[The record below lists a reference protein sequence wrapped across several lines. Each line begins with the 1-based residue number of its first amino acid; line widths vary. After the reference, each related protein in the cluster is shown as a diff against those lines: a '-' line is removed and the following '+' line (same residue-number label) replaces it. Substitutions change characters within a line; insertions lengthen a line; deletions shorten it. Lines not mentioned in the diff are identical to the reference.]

1 MEKNN
6 KKRILY
12 LIEILK
18 KNSNF
23 DRHLSLD
30 EITSLLEHKN
40 IRVDNRKTLYDDF
53 KILNECGINVEYD
66 NGYYLLDCPFNLSE
80 IKIIQDSINSLKNL
94 DTSFKND
101 INNKLYSFISSD
113 EEKLLEEIKYTNTQ
127 KAQKLL
133 PKMEDILEAI
143 KNHKMVSITT
153 KNNQIQD
160 VFPIFIHRA
169 NDYYY
174 FYFHYQDNNKI
185 YHYRFDNIKDVLIKD
200 TVDNINIPTKKII
213 SHINESSNSFYT
225 KETTKVNITI
235 SGSSPK
241 DSSPDSNPKIVDR
254 LLDDFPGIIIN
265 KDKAT
270 LFVSINQ
277 IFFSKILA
285 YGNEIKISDE
295 TIAYQYVEYLKSI
308 QNNYLD

>member
-12 LIEILK
+12 LIDILK

-23 DRHLSLD
+23 DKHLSLD
-30 EITSLLEHKN
+30 EIISLLEHKN

-53 KILNECGINVEYD
+53 KILNECGVNVEYD

-101 INNKLYSFISSD
+101 LNNKLYSFISSD

-127 KAQKLL
+127 KTQKLL
-133 PKMEDILEAI
+133 PKMEDVLEAI
-143 KNHKMVSITT
+143 RTHKMISITT

-160 VFPIFIHRA
+160 IFPIFIYRA

-174 FYFHYQDNNKI
+174 FYFHYQDNTKI

-200 TVDNINIPTKKII
+200 TLDSINIPTKKII

-225 KETTKVNITI
+225 KETTKVNI
-235 SGSSPK
+235 SF
-241 DSSPDSNPKIVDR
+241 NPNIIDR
-254 LLDDFPGIIIN
+254 LYDDFPGIIIN
-265 KDKAT
+265 KNKAT

>member
-23 DRHLSLD
+23 DKHLSLD
-30 EITSLLEHKN
+30 EIISLLEHKS

-53 KILNECGINVEYD
+53 KILNECGVNVEYD

-101 INNKLYSFISSD
+101 LNNKLYSFISSD

-127 KAQKLL
+127 KTQKLL
-133 PKMEDILEAI
+133 PKMEDVLEAI
-143 KNHKMVSITT
+143 RTHKMISITT

-160 VFPIFIHRA
+160 IFPIFIHRA

-174 FYFHYQDNNKI
+174 FYFHYQDNTKI

-235 SGSSPK
+235 SDSCPK
-241 DSSPDSNPKIVDR
+241 TISR

-265 KDKAT
+265 KNKAT

-285 YGNEIKISDE
+285 YGNEIKINNE

>member
-12 LIEILK
+12 LIDILK

-23 DRHLSLD
+23 DKHLSLD
-30 EITSLLEHKN
+30 EIISLLEHKN

-101 INNKLYSFISSD
+101 LNNKLYSFISSD

-127 KAQKLL
+127 KTQKLL
-133 PKMEDILEAI
+133 PKMEDVLEAI
-143 KNHKMVSITT
+143 RTHKMISITT

-160 VFPIFIHRA
+160 IFPIFIHRA

-174 FYFHYQDNNKI
+174 FYFHYQDNTKI

-200 TVDNINIPTKKII
+200 TLDSINIPTKKII

-225 KETTKVNITI
+225 KETTKVNI
-235 SGSSPK
+235 SF
-241 DSSPDSNPKIVDR
+241 NPNIIDR
-254 LLDDFPGIIIN
+254 LYDDFPGVIIN
-265 KDKAT
+265 KNKAT
-270 LFVSINQ
+270 LFVSINP

>member
-23 DRHLSLD
+23 DKHLSLD
-30 EITSLLEHKN
+30 EIISLLEHKN

-53 KILNECGINVEYD
+53 KILNECGVNVEYD

-94 DTSFKND
+94 DISFKND
-101 INNKLYSFISSD
+101 LNNKLYSFISSD

-127 KAQKLL
+127 KTQKLL

-143 KNHKMVSITT
+143 RTHKMISITT

-160 VFPIFIHRA
+160 IFPIFIHRA

-174 FYFHYQDNNKI
+174 FYFHYQDNTKI

-200 TVDNINIPTKKII
+200 TVDNISIPTKKII
-213 SHINESSNSFYT
+213 DHINESSNSFYT
-225 KETTKVNITI
+225 KETTKVNITFNM
-235 SGSSPK
+235 G
-241 DSSPDSNPKIVDR
+241 IVDR
-254 LLDDFPGIIIN
+254 LYDDFPGIIIN

-285 YGNEIKISDE
+285 YGNEIKISDQE
-295 TIAYQYVEYLKSI
+295 IAYQYVEYLKSI

>member
-30 EITSLLEHKN
+30 EIISLLEHKN

-113 EEKLLEEIKYTNTQ
+113 EEKLLEDIKYTNTQ

-200 TVDNINIPTKKII
+200 AVDNINIPTKKII

-225 KETTKVNITI
+225 KETTKVNITF
-235 SGSSPK
+235 K
-241 DSSPDSNPKIVDR
+241 TDSNLIGR
-254 LLDDFPGIIIN
+254 LSDDFPGIIIN

>member
-23 DRHLSLD
+23 DKHLSLD
-30 EITSLLEHKN
+30 EIISLLEHKN

-53 KILNECGINVEYD
+53 KILNECGVNVEYD

-101 INNKLYSFISSD
+101 LNNKLYSFISSD

-127 KAQKLL
+127 KTQKLL
-133 PKMEDILEAI
+133 PKMEDVLEAI
-143 KNHKMVSITT
+143 RTHKMISITT

-160 VFPIFIHRA
+160 IFPIFIHRA

-174 FYFHYQDNNKI
+174 FYFHYQDNTKI

-200 TVDNINIPTKKII
+200 TLDRINIPTKKII

-225 KETTKVNITI
+225 KETAKVNI
-235 SGSSPK
+235 SF
-241 DSSPDSNPKIVDR
+241 NPNIIDR
-254 LLDDFPGIIIN
+254 LYDDFPGIIIN
-265 KDKAT
+265 KNKAT

>member
-23 DRHLSLD
+23 DKHLSLD
-30 EITSLLEHKN
+30 EIISLLEHRN

-113 EEKLLEEIKYTNTQ
+113 EEKLLEKIKYTNTQ

-143 KNHKMVSITT
+143 RTHKMISITT
-153 KNNQIQD
+153 KNNQTQD
-160 VFPIFIHRA
+160 IFPIFIHRA

-174 FYFHYQDNNKI
+174 FYFHYQDSNKI

-225 KETTKVNITI
+225 KETTKVNITF
-235 SGSSPK
+235 K
-241 DSSPDSNPKIVDR
+241 TDSNMGSNLIGR
-254 LLDDFPGIIIN
+254 LSDDFPGIIIN

>member
-1 MEKNN
+1 MEKSN

-23 DRHLSLD
+23 DKHLSLD
-30 EITSLLEHKN
+30 EIISLLENKN

-53 KILNECGINVEYD
+53 KILNECDINVEYD

-101 INNKLYSFISSD
+101 LNNKLYSFISSD

-127 KAQKLL
+127 KTQKLL

-143 KNHKMVSITT
+143 RTHKMISITT

-160 VFPIFIHRA
+160 IFPIFIHRA

-174 FYFHYQDNNKI
+174 FYFHYQNNNKI
-185 YHYRFDNIKDVLIKD
+185 YHYRFDNIKNVLIKD
-200 TVDNINIPTKKII
+200 TLDSINIPTKKII
-213 SHINESSNSFYT
+213 DHVNESSNSFYT

-235 SGSSPK
+235 SGSC
-241 DSSPDSNPKIVDR
+241 PDSCPKTINR

-265 KDKAT
+265 KNKAT

>member
-23 DRHLSLD
+23 DKHLSLD
-30 EITSLLEHKN
+30 EIISLLEHRN

-53 KILNECGINVEYD
+53 KILNECGYNVEYD

-113 EEKLLEEIKYTNTQ
+113 EEKLLEDIKYTNTQ

-200 TVDNINIPTKKII
+200 AVDNINIPTKKII
-213 SHINESSNSFYT
+213 SHINESINSFYT
-225 KETTKVNITI
+225 KETTKVNITF
-235 SGSSPK
+235 K
-241 DSSPDSNPKIVDR
+241 TDSNLIGR
-254 LLDDFPGIIIN
+254 LSDDFPGIIIN

>member
-23 DRHLSLD
+23 DKHLSLD
-30 EITSLLEHKN
+30 EIISLLEHKN

-127 KAQKLL
+127 KTQKLL

-143 KNHKMVSITT
+143 KNHKIVSITT

-160 VFPIFIHRA
+160 VFPILLMTIIISIFI
-169 NDYYY
+169 
-174 FYFHYQDNNKI
+174 
-185 YHYRFDNIKDVLIKD
+185 IKTTIKYTTIVLI
-200 TVDNINIPTKKII
+200 ILKI
-213 SHINESSNSFYT
+213 FLL
-225 KETTKVNITI
+225 
-235 SGSSPK
+235 
-241 DSSPDSNPKIVDR
+241 KI
-254 LLDDFPGIIIN
+254 
-265 KDKAT
+265 
-270 LFVSINQ
+270 Q
-277 IFFSKILA
+277 
-285 YGNEIKISDE
+285 
-295 TIAYQYVEYLKSI
+295 
-308 QNNYLD
+308 

>member
-30 EITSLLEHKN
+30 EIISLLEHKN

-225 KETTKVNITI
+225 KETTKVNITF
-235 SGSSPK
+235 K
-241 DSSPDSNPKIVDR
+241 TDSNLIGR
-254 LLDDFPGIIIN
+254 LSDDFPGIIIN

>member
-30 EITSLLEHKN
+30 EIISLLEHKN

-53 KILNECGINVEYD
+53 KILNECGYNVEYD

-200 TVDNINIPTKKII
+200 AVDNINIPTKKII

-225 KETTKVNITI
+225 KETTKVNITF
-235 SGSSPK
+235 K
-241 DSSPDSNPKIVDR
+241 TDSNLIGR
-254 LLDDFPGIIIN
+254 LSDDFPGIIIN

>member
-1 MEKNN
+1 MKKSN

-23 DRHLSLD
+23 DKHLNLD
-30 EITSLLEHKN
+30 EIISLLEHRN

-133 PKMEDILEAI
+133 PKMEYILEAI

-225 KETTKVNITI
+225 KETTKVNITF
-235 SGSSPK
+235 K
-241 DSSPDSNPKIVDR
+241 TDSNLIGR
-254 LLDDFPGIIIN
+254 LSDDFPGIIIN

>member
-23 DRHLSLD
+23 DKHLTLD
-30 EITSLLEHKN
+30 EIITLLEEKN
-40 IRVDNRKTLYDDF
+40 IKVDNRKTLYDDF

-143 KNHKMVSITT
+143 KNHKIVSITT

-174 FYFHYQDNNKI
+174 FYFHYQDSNKI

-225 KETTKVNITI
+225 KETTKVNITF
-235 SGSSPK
+235 K
-241 DSSPDSNPKIVDR
+241 TDSNMSSNLIGR
-254 LLDDFPGIIIN
+254 LSDDFPGIIIN

-270 LFVSINQ
+270 LFVSINK

>member
-1 MEKNN
+1 MEKSN

-23 DRHLSLD
+23 DKHLSLD
-30 EITSLLEHKN
+30 EIISLLEHKN

-174 FYFHYQDNNKI
+174 FYFHYQDNTKI

-225 KETTKVNITI
+225 KETTKVNI
-235 SGSSPK
+235 SF
-241 DSSPDSNPKIVDR
+241 NPNIIDR
-254 LLDDFPGIIIN
+254 LYDDFPGIIIN
-265 KDKAT
+265 KNKAT

>member
-23 DRHLSLD
+23 DKHLTLD
-30 EITSLLEHKN
+30 EIITLLEEKN

-127 KAQKLL
+127 KTQKLL

-143 KNHKMVSITT
+143 KNHKIVSITT

-185 YHYRFDNIKDVLIKD
+185 YHYRFDNIKVVLIKD

-225 KETTKVNITI
+225 KETTKVNITF
-235 SGSSPK
+235 K
-241 DSSPDSNPKIVDR
+241 TDSNMDSNLIGR
-254 LLDDFPGIIIN
+254 LSDDFPGIIIN

>member
-12 LIEILK
+12 LIDILK

-23 DRHLSLD
+23 DKHLSLD
-30 EITSLLEHKN
+30 EIISLLEHKN

-53 KILNECGINVEYD
+53 KILNECSVNVEYD

-101 INNKLYSFISSD
+101 LNNKLYSFISSD

-127 KAQKLL
+127 KTQKLL
-133 PKMEDILEAI
+133 PKMEDVLEAI
-143 KNHKMVSITT
+143 RTHKMISITT

-160 VFPIFIHRA
+160 IFPIFIHRA

-174 FYFHYQDNNKI
+174 FYFHYQDNTKI

-213 SHINESSNSFYT
+213 NHINESSNSFYT
-225 KETTKVNITI
+225 KETAKVNI
-235 SGSSPK
+235 SF
-241 DSSPDSNPKIVDR
+241 NPNIIDR
-254 LLDDFPGIIIN
+254 LYDDFPGVIIN
-265 KDKAT
+265 KNKAT

>member
-23 DRHLSLD
+23 DRHLTLD
-30 EITSLLEHKN
+30 EIITLLEEKN
-40 IRVDNRKTLYDDF
+40 IKVDNRKTLYDDF

-113 EEKLLEEIKYTNTQ
+113 EEKLLEDIKYTNTQ

-174 FYFHYQDNNKI
+174 FYFHYQDSNKI

-200 TVDNINIPTKKII
+200 AVDSINIPTHAEHTRILYQLRAPEALNTPMPCP
-213 SHINESSNSFYT
+213 ST
-225 KETTKVNITI
+225 
-235 SGSSPK
+235 
-241 DSSPDSNPKIVDR
+241 PKIHDNTPKT
-254 LLDDFPGIIIN
+254 DN
-265 KDKAT
+265 T
-270 LFVSINQ
+270 
-277 IFFSKILA
+277 
-285 YGNEIKISDE
+285 
-295 TIAYQYVEYLKSI
+295 VE
-308 QNNYLD
+308 NHHCRVHTG

>member
-1 MEKNN
+1 
-6 KKRILY
+6 
-12 LIEILK
+12 
-18 KNSNF
+18 
-23 DRHLSLD
+23 
-30 EITSLLEHKN
+30 
-40 IRVDNRKTLYDDF
+40 
-53 KILNECGINVEYD
+53 
-66 NGYYLLDCPFNLSE
+66 
-80 IKIIQDSINSLKNL
+80 
-94 DTSFKND
+94 
-101 INNKLYSFISSD
+101 
-113 EEKLLEEIKYTNTQ
+113 
-127 KAQKLL
+127 
-133 PKMEDILEAI
+133 MEDVLEAI
-143 KNHKMVSITT
+143 RTHKMISITT

-160 VFPIFIHRA
+160 IFPIFIHRA

-174 FYFHYQDNNKI
+174 FYFHYQDNTKI

-200 TVDNINIPTKKII
+200 TVDNISIPTKKII
-213 SHINESSNSFYT
+213 DHINESSNSFYT

-235 SGSSPK
+235 SGSSP
-241 DSSPDSNPKIVDR
+241 DSCQKTINR

>member
-23 DRHLSLD
+23 DKHLSLD
-30 EITSLLEHKN
+30 EIISLLEHRN

-113 EEKLLEEIKYTNTQ
+113 EEKLLEKIKYTNTQ

-143 KNHKMVSITT
+143 RTHKMISITT
-153 KNNQIQD
+153 KNNQTQD
-160 VFPIFIHRA
+160 IFPIFIHRA

-200 TVDNINIPTKKII
+200 KVDNINIPTKKII

-225 KETTKVNITI
+225 KETTKVNITF
-235 SGSSPK
+235 K
-241 DSSPDSNPKIVDR
+241 TDSNMGSNLIGR
-254 LLDDFPGIIIN
+254 LSDDFPGIIIN

>member
-23 DRHLSLD
+23 DKHLTLD
-30 EITSLLEHKN
+30 EIISLLEHKN

-53 KILNECGINVEYD
+53 KILNECDINVEYD

-113 EEKLLEEIKYTNTQ
+113 EEKLLEDIKYTNTQ

-200 TVDNINIPTKKII
+200 AVDNINIPTKKII

-225 KETTKVNITI
+225 KETTKVNITF
-235 SGSSPK
+235 K
-241 DSSPDSNPKIVDR
+241 TDSNLIGR
-254 LLDDFPGIIIN
+254 LSDDFPGIIIN

>member
-30 EITSLLEHKN
+30 EIISLLEHKN

-53 KILNECGINVEYD
+53 KILNECGYNVEYD

-113 EEKLLEEIKYTNTQ
+113 EEKLLEDIKYTNTQ

-200 TVDNINIPTKKII
+200 AVDNINIPTKKII

-225 KETTKVNITI
+225 KETTKVNITF
-235 SGSSPK
+235 K
-241 DSSPDSNPKIVDR
+241 TDSNLIGR
-254 LLDDFPGIIIN
+254 LSDDFPGIIIN

-285 YGNEIKISDE
+285 YGNETKISDE

-308 QNNYLD
+308 QNNYLN

>member
-23 DRHLSLD
+23 DKHLSLD
-30 EITSLLEHKN
+30 EIISLLEHRN

-113 EEKLLEEIKYTNTQ
+113 EEKLLEKIKYTNTQ

-174 FYFHYQDNNKI
+174 FYFHYKDNNKI

-213 SHINESSNSFYT
+213 NHINESSNSFYT
-225 KETTKVNITI
+225 KETTKLNITFKTA
-235 SGSSPK
+235 SNMSS
-241 DSSPDSNPKIVDR
+241 NLIGR
-254 LLDDFPGIIIN
+254 LSDDFPGIIIN

-270 LFVSINQ
+270 LFVSINK

-285 YGNEIKISDE
+285 YGNEIKISDD

>member
-1 MEKNN
+1 MEKSN

-23 DRHLSLD
+23 DRHLTLD
-30 EITSLLEHKN
+30 EIITLLEEKN
-40 IRVDNRKTLYDDF
+40 IKVDNRKTLYDDF
-53 KILNECGINVEYD
+53 KILNECGYNVEYD

-113 EEKLLEEIKYTNTQ
+113 EEKLLEEIKYANTQ

-174 FYFHYQDNNKI
+174 FYFHYQDSNKI

-225 KETTKVNITI
+225 KETTKVNITF
-235 SGSSPK
+235 K
-241 DSSPDSNPKIVDR
+241 TDSNMDSNLIGR
-254 LLDDFPGIIIN
+254 LSDDFPGIIIN

-308 QNNYLD
+308 QNNYLN

>member
-23 DRHLSLD
+23 DKHLSLD
-30 EITSLLEHKN
+30 EIISLLEHRN

-127 KAQKLL
+127 KTQKLL

-160 VFPIFIHRA
+160 IFPIFIHRA

-185 YHYRFDNIKDVLIKD
+185 YHYRFDNIKNVLIKD
-200 TVDNINIPTKKII
+200 TLDNINIPTKKII
-213 SHINESSNSFYT
+213 NHINESSNSFYT
-225 KETTKVNITI
+225 KETTKVNIAFKTN
-235 SGSSPK
+235 SNMGS
-241 DSSPDSNPKIVDR
+241 NLIGR
-254 LLDDFPGIIIN
+254 LSDDFPGIIIN

>member
-12 LIEILK
+12 LIDILK

-23 DRHLSLD
+23 DKHLSLD
-30 EITSLLEHKN
+30 EIISLLEHKN

-53 KILNECGINVEYD
+53 KILNECGVNVEYD

-101 INNKLYSFISSD
+101 LNNKLYSFISSD

-127 KAQKLL
+127 KTQKLL

-143 KNHKMVSITT
+143 RTHKMISITT

-174 FYFHYQDNNKI
+174 FYFHYQDNTKI
-185 YHYRFDNIKDVLIKD
+185 YHYRFDNIKNVLIKD
-200 TVDNINIPTKKII
+200 TLDSINIPTKKIVN
-213 SHINESSNSFYT
+213 HINESSNSFYT
-225 KETTKVNITI
+225 KETTKVNI
-235 SGSSPK
+235 SF
-241 DSSPDSNPKIVDR
+241 NPNIIDR
-254 LLDDFPGIIIN
+254 LYDDFPGIIIN

>member
-23 DRHLSLD
+23 DKHLSLD
-30 EITSLLEHKN
+30 EIISLLEYKN

-53 KILNECGINVEYD
+53 KILNECGVNVEYD

-225 KETTKVNITI
+225 KETTKVNITF
-235 SGSSPK
+235 K
-241 DSSPDSNPKIVDR
+241 TDSNLIGR
-254 LLDDFPGIIIN
+254 LSDDFPGIIIN

>member
-23 DRHLSLD
+23 DKHLSLD
-30 EITSLLEHKN
+30 EIISLLEHKN

-53 KILNECGINVEYD
+53 KILNECGVNVEYD

-101 INNKLYSFISSD
+101 LNNKLYSFISSD

-127 KAQKLL
+127 KTQKLL
-133 PKMEDILEAI
+133 PKMEDVLEAI
-143 KNHKMVSITT
+143 RTHKMISITT

-160 VFPIFIHRA
+160 IFPIFIHRA

-174 FYFHYQDNNKI
+174 FYFHYQDNTKI

-200 TVDNINIPTKKII
+200 TLDNINIPTKKII
-213 SHINESSNSFYT
+213 NHINESSNSFYT
-225 KETTKVNITI
+225 KETAKVNITI
-235 SGSSPK
+235 SGSSLDSCPK
-241 DSSPDSNPKIVDR
+241 TINR
-254 LLDDFPGIIIN
+254 LLDDFPGVIIN
-265 KDKAT
+265 KNKAT

>member
-30 EITSLLEHKN
+30 EIISLLEHKN

-53 KILNECGINVEYD
+53 KILNECGYNVEYD

-113 EEKLLEEIKYTNTQ
+113 EEKLLEDIKYTNTQ

-185 YHYRFDNIKDVLIKD
+185 YHYRFDNIKDILIKD

-225 KETTKVNITI
+225 KETTKVNITF
-235 SGSSPK
+235 K
-241 DSSPDSNPKIVDR
+241 TDSNLIGR
-254 LLDDFPGIIIN
+254 LSDDFPGIIIN

>member
-23 DRHLSLD
+23 DKHLSLD
-30 EITSLLEHKN
+30 EIISLLEYKN

-101 INNKLYSFISSD
+101 LNNKLYSFISSD

-127 KAQKLL
+127 KTQKLL
-133 PKMEDILEAI
+133 PKMEDVLEAI
-143 KNHKMVSITT
+143 RTHKMISITT

-160 VFPIFIHRA
+160 IFPIFIHRA

-174 FYFHYQDNNKI
+174 FYFHYQDNTKI

-200 TVDNINIPTKKII
+200 TVDNISIPTKKII
-213 SHINESSNSFYT
+213 DHINESSNSFYT

-235 SGSSPK
+235 SGSSL
-241 DSSPDSNPKIVDR
+241 DSCQKTINR

>member
-23 DRHLSLD
+23 DKHLSLD
-30 EITSLLEHKN
+30 EIISLLEYKN

-53 KILNECGINVEYD
+53 KILNECGVNVEYD

-101 INNKLYSFISSD
+101 LNNKLYSFISSD

-127 KAQKLL
+127 KTQKLL
-133 PKMEDILEAI
+133 PKMEDVLEAI
-143 KNHKMVSITT
+143 RTHKMISITT

-160 VFPIFIHRA
+160 IFPIFIHRA

-174 FYFHYQDNNKI
+174 FYFHYQDNTKI

-200 TVDNINIPTKKII
+200 TVDNISIPTKKII
-213 SHINESSNSFYT
+213 DHINESSNSFYT

-235 SGSSPK
+235 SGSSL
-241 DSSPDSNPKIVDR
+241 DSCQKTINR

-285 YGNEIKISDE
+285 YDNEIKISDE

>member
-23 DRHLSLD
+23 DKHLTLD
-30 EITSLLEHKN
+30 EIITLLEEKN
-40 IRVDNRKTLYDDF
+40 IKVDNRKTLYDDF

-174 FYFHYQDNNKI
+174 FYFHYQDSNKI

-213 SHINESSNSFYT
+213 NHINESSNSFYT
-225 KETTKVNITI
+225 KETTKVNITF
-235 SGSSPK
+235 K
-241 DSSPDSNPKIVDR
+241 TDSNMDSNLIGR
-254 LLDDFPGIIIN
+254 LSDDFPGIIIN

-295 TIAYQYVEYLKSI
+295 TIAYQYVEYLESI
-308 QNNYLD
+308 QNNYLN

>member
-23 DRHLSLD
+23 DKHLSLD
-30 EITSLLEHKN
+30 EIISLLEHKN

-53 KILNECGINVEYD
+53 KILNECGYNVEYD

-113 EEKLLEEIKYTNTQ
+113 EEKLLEDIKYTNTQ

-185 YHYRFDNIKDVLIKD
+185 YHYRFDNIKDILIKD

-225 KETTKVNITI
+225 KETTKVNITF
-235 SGSSPK
+235 K
-241 DSSPDSNPKIVDR
+241 TDSNLIGR
-254 LLDDFPGIIIN
+254 LSDDFPGIIIN

>member
-225 KETTKVNITI
+225 KETTKVNITF
-235 SGSSPK
+235 K
-241 DSSPDSNPKIVDR
+241 TDSNLIGR
-254 LLDDFPGIIIN
+254 LSDDFPGIIIN

>member
-23 DRHLSLD
+23 DKHLTLD
-30 EITSLLEHKN
+30 EIITLLEEKK

-127 KAQKLL
+127 KTQKLL

-143 KNHKMVSITT
+143 KNHKIVSITT

-185 YHYRFDNIKDVLIKD
+185 YHYRFDNIKVVLIKD

-225 KETTKVNITI
+225 KETTKVNITF
-235 SGSSPK
+235 K
-241 DSSPDSNPKIVDR
+241 TDSNMDSNLIGR
-254 LLDDFPGIIIN
+254 LSDDFPGIIIN

>member
-30 EITSLLEHKN
+30 EIISLLEHKN

-225 KETTKVNITI
+225 KETTKVNITF
-235 SGSSPK
+235 K
-241 DSSPDSNPKIVDR
+241 TDSNLIGR
-254 LLDDFPGIIIN
+254 LSDDFPGIIIN

-295 TIAYQYVEYLKSI
+295 TIAYQYVEFLKSI

>member
-30 EITSLLEHKN
+30 EIISLLEHKN

-53 KILNECGINVEYD
+53 KILNECGYNVEYD

-113 EEKLLEEIKYTNTQ
+113 EEKLLEKIKYTNTQ
-127 KAQKLL
+127 KTQKLL

-143 KNHKMVSITT
+143 KKHKMVSITT

-200 TVDNINIPTKKII
+200 AVDNINIPTKKII

-225 KETTKVNITI
+225 KETTKVNITF
-235 SGSSPK
+235 K
-241 DSSPDSNPKIVDR
+241 TDSNLIGR
-254 LLDDFPGIIIN
+254 LSDDFPGIIIN